1 MKIKNV
7 DIQKISCGFEEL
19 TKKKVIGQA
28 NIKIKKIFFFY
39 KKKELKLKVK

>member
-19 TKKKVIGQA
+19 TKKVIGQA
-28 NIKIKKIFFFY
+28 NIKIKKIFFF
-39 KKKELKLKVK
+39 L